1 MSSTGSP
8 MPREISDEIT
18 RMVCSCVDPEIV
30 RAIRE
35 GQREVR
41 EIWANMT
48 DEQIANWIMGIA
60 P

>member
-35 GQREVR
+35 SQRQTR
-41 EIWANMT
+41 EEWASMT
-48 DEQIANWIMGIA
+48 DEEIMRWIIGE
-60 P
+60 